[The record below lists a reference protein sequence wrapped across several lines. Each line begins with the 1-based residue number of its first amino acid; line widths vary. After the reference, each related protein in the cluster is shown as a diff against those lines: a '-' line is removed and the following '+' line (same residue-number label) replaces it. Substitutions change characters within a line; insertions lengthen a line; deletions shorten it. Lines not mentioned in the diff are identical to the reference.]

1 MTLIRRQHA
10 VTFDVVLVK
19 SGCGCQAAPNPQM
32 MPLYMTICGRNG
44 THTHTHTGTP
54 SHTHTD
60 RHTYPSEQ
68 LEAEVKAIREAFK
81 VIAHMKRFVG
91 SLHSVGH
98 RKRRGGAQ
106 REAWERRRGK
116 GEKVQH

>member
-1 MTLIRRQHA
+1 MWS
-10 VTFDVVLVK
+10 K
-19 SGCGCQAAPNPQM
+19 W
-32 MPLYMTICGRNG
+32 
-44 THTHTHTGTP
+44 HTHTHTQGTL

-98 RKRRGGAQ
+98 WKPRGVRWGRHGRGA
-106 REAWERRRGK
+106 EGGK
-116 GEKVQH
+116 SATLKGSHKHANSIKTISH